1 MNIKY
6 AFTREGVTAFLETAL
21 ADTFHAL
28 ETGGD
33 VSPIVISVGD
43 REMVIP
49 MFAEQYEEL
58 SVYLEKAI
66 EAEEENN
73 A

>member
-6 AFTREGVTAFLETAL
+6 AFSREGIAAFLDAVL
-21 ADTFHAL
+21 GDTFHAL
-28 ETGGD
+28 DTGGTVED
-33 VSPIVISVGD
+33 IRIIVGD

-58 SVYLEKAI
+58 TNYLNSAI
-66 EAEEENN
+66 TTEEENN
-73 A
+73 